1 MDATRDG
8 PEVAVPPVKATAT
21 KNLIELF
28 DSDSSE
34 EPFED
39 GDAAEASDAADPI
52 QDVLGAVYEASGYVV
67 LDHVVSE
74 PEDKEWFQDCI
85 QDLFTLFKTNNC
97 VRIWNNGGRGS
108 KAKDDKKRHM
118 LMFSKFKCQD
128 KFKGANAAPP
138 SDPVTLA
145 RVEKFFAPM
154 FGKMLAK
161 LRALHLIQSPRMAGE
176 AKILI
181 SQKGCAAQRMHYD
194 FDPAAVSKLRES
206 NQLIGVPISALCSF
220 TPGGS
225 SLLIREAPDKPVRT
239 VRLHF
244 GSMCIFTGDVLHA
257 GSAYKSL
264 NIRGFY
270 HVVHES
276 LCPYD
281 PDLLFV
287 STRKSKTAP
296 PPATAPPVTTPPPA
310 TAPAPPPTSDHTA
323 EAASATTTSH
333 GKQLGTVVRRRS
345 VREQNAPLRLIENKT
360 P

>member
-1 MDATRDG
+1 
-8 PEVAVPPVKATAT
+8 
-21 KNLIELF
+21 
-28 DSDSSE
+28 
-34 EPFED
+34 
-39 GDAAEASDAADPI
+39 
-52 QDVLGAVYEASGYVV
+52 
-67 LDHVVSE
+67 
-74 PEDKEWFQDCI
+74 
-85 QDLFTLFKTNNC
+85 
-97 VRIWNNGGRGS
+97 
-108 KAKDDKKRHM
+108 
-118 LMFSKFKCQD
+118 
-128 KFKGANAAPP
+128 
-138 SDPVTLA
+138 
-145 RVEKFFAPM
+145 M

-287 STRKSKTAP
+287 STAP
-296 PPATAPPVTTPPPA
+296 PPATAPPP
-310 TAPAPPPTSDHTA
+310 SDHTA
-323 EAASATTTSH
+323 EAASAASAASATTTSH

-345 VREQNAPLRLIENKT
+345 VRERNAPSRLIEKKT